1 MGVNKKQAQ
10 LFGSIRAADILISP
24 FVAGWLIQ
32 PAVFLSFP
40 REIKKHGN
48 DYSNFSLFD
57 YDDIME
63 L

>member
-32 PAVFLSFP
+32 PAIFLSLSKEKNTEMIIQIF
-40 REIKKHGN
+40 H
-48 DYSNFSLFD
+48 FS
-57 YDDIME
+57 IME
-63 L
+63 I

>member
-10 LFGSIRAADILISP
+10 LFSSIRAADILISP
-24 FVAGWLIQ
+24 FDVGWVIQ
-32 PAVFLSFP
+32 PAIFFVN
-40 REIKKHGN
+40 KNHNN
-48 DYSNFSLFD
+48 DYSDFSLYG